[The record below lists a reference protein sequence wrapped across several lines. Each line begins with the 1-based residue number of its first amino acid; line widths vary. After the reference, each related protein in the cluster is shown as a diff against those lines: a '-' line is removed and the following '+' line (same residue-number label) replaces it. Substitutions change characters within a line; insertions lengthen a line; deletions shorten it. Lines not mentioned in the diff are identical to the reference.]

1 MTGRLISA
9 DALYTLFVK
18 MKSFGELT
26 AKKAIRCVEEAP
38 TVDAI
43 PIEWIKQFIKKEN
56 NIDIIH
62 KVGIV
67 DMVEQWKL
75 HPIDF
80 EISSEPQWIPVSE
93 RLPDFGV
100 DVLVCNDEGVQV
112 TAKRTGWSTDPN
124 CWAINYCGY
133 DYDSWDF
140 ATNGD
145 IVAWMELPKP
155 YERKEE

>member
-1 MTGRLISA
+1 MNYCVKHNERCDSA
-9 DALYTLFVK
+9 DA
-18 MKSFGELT
+18 SGHCSLT
-26 AKKAIRCVEEAP
+26 ACNRYLLITDEAP

-43 PIEWIKQFIKKEN
+43 PVEWIKQFIKKEN
-56 NIDIIH
+56 IDIIH
-62 KVGIV
+62 KVGVV

-100 DVLVCNDEGVQV
+100 DVLVCDGEGVQV
-112 TAKRTGWSTDPN
+112 TAKRTWWSTDPN
-124 CWAINYCGY
+124 GWATNYCGY

-140 ATNGD
+140 MTNGD

>member
-1 MTGRLISA
+1 MTGRLIEA
-9 DALYTLFVK
+9 DALFINLDGMMEVSPTGYIHGDTVTD
-18 MKSFGELT
+18 MISD
-26 AKKAIRCVEEAP
+26 AP

-43 PIEWIKQFIKKEN
+43 PVEWIKQFIEKEN
-56 NIDIIH
+56 IHIIH
-62 KVGIV
+62 KVGIIH
-67 DMVEQWKL
+67 MVEQWKL
-75 HPIDF
+75 HPINF
-80 EISSEPQWIPVSE
+80 AIHSEPQWIPVSE

-140 ATNGD
+140 MTNGD
-145 IVAWMELPKP
+145 IVAWAELPKP
-155 YERKEE
+155 YRGE

>member
-1 MTGRLISA
+1 MTGRLINA

-56 NIDIIH
+56 IDIIH

-67 DMVEQWKL
+67 DMVNQWKL
-75 HPIDF
+75 HPINF
-80 EISSEPQWIPVSE
+80 EISSEDAIPISWLTAQAE
-93 RLPDFGV
+93 NPS
-100 DVLVCNDEGVQV
+100 NSDEL
-112 TAKRTGWSTDPN
+112 RN
-124 CWAINYCGY
+124 AI
-133 DYDSWDF
+133 D
-140 ATNGD
+140 D
-145 IVAWMELPKP
+145 IVYRLWA
-155 YERKEE
+155 ERKEE

>member
-9 DALYTLFVK
+9 DALYALFVK

-43 PIEWIKQFIKKEN
+43 PVEWIKQFIKKE

-80 EISSEPQWIPVSE
+80 EISSEPQWIPISKK
-93 RLPDFGV
+93 LPNKNDYVIVTTKYGV
-100 DVLVCNDEGVQV
+100 VIEAQFEVWNSGVKEWWIDNDNSLEFDGV
-112 TAKRTGWSTDPN
+112 
-124 CWAINYCGY
+124 
-133 DYDSWDF
+133 
-140 ATNGD
+140 
-145 IVAWMELPKP
+145 VAWMPMPKP

>member
-1 MTGRLISA
+1 MALIEKEDIIAELNWMFSHNTISTEGIINA
-9 DALYTLFVK
+9 IKK
-18 MKSFGELT
+18 M
-26 AKKAIRCVEEAP
+26 P

-43 PIEWIKQFIKKEN
+43 PVEWIKQFVKKE

-62 KVGIV
+62 KVGVV

-80 EISSEPQWIPVSE
+80 AIHSEPQWIPVSE

-145 IVAWMELPKP
+145 IVAWIELPKP
-155 YERKEE
+155 YERKKE